1 MKATVLDGSYVG
13 DDSLASVR
21 QEIVDALALHGATTV
36 IPLRDVH
43 IRHCNGCFG
52 CWLKIPGMCVI
63 KDAGRDVAGAVIQSD
78 LVVFLTPIV
87 FGGYSSELKKAV
99 DRFALSMLL
108 PFFVRMHGETH
119 HPPRYSHR
127 PRLLG
132 IGWLSHPDA
141 ESERIFTALV
151 HDNAINLHAPASAS
165 AVVYAGQSPERTQA
179 QVQALLKTV
188 EVHP

>member
-36 IPLRDVH
+36 IPLRDMH

-63 KDAGRDVAGAVIQSD
+63 KDAGREVAGAVIQSD
-78 LVVFLTPIV
+78 LVVFLTPIA

-99 DRFALSMLL
+99 DRFACSMLL
-108 PFFVRMHGETH
+108 PFFVKRHGETH
-119 HPPRYSHR
+119 HPPRYAHR
-127 PRLLG
+127 PYLLG
-132 IGWLSHPDA
+132 IGWLPGPDA
-141 ESERIFTALV
+141 ESERIFTTLL
-151 HDNAINLHAPASAS
+151 HRNAVNLQVPASAS
-165 AVVYAGQSPERTQA
+165 AARMSAASSTRRV
-179 QVQALLKTV
+179 
-188 EVHP
+188 